1 MSTLMSEKTSAI
13 LQKYSQGLVAAPNND
28 LPSSMGLHGRHLGP
42 QIMAD
47 LDGNNWRLADYVK
60 RGGYEA
66 LRKILTQGMTQEDV
80 IAEVKASGL
89 RGRGGAGFPTG
100 LKWSFMPRTFP
111 GQKYLVCNSDEG
123 EPGTFKDRDILRLNP
138 HIVIEGMA
146 IAAYAMGI
154 PVGYNYIHGEIFE
167 VYERFEEALDEARA
181 AGMLGNNILGSQFN
195 FQLHAFHGYGAYI
208 CGEETALLESLEGKK
223 GQPRFKPPFPAS
235 FGLYGKPTTI
245 NNTETFAAVP
255 WIIRNGGP
263 AYLEVGKPNN
273 GGTKLFSI
281 TGDVERPGNY
291 EIPLGTP
298 FSKLLELAGGMRG
311 GSTLKA
317 VIPGGSSAPVIPG
330 NIMMDITMDYD
341 AISKAGSMLGSGAVI
356 VMNDT
361 RCMVKSLLRLSY
373 FYFEESC
380 GQCTPCREG
389 TGWLYRMVNRIEH
402 GQGRPEDLDL
412 LDSVAG
418 NIMGRTICALGD
430 AAAMPVRGFL
440 KHYRD
445 EFAYHIEHKRC
456 VVAPYL

>member
-1 MSTLMSEKTSAI
+1 MSAAGLLQQFSEGLKPSPTADLSTSMI
-13 LQKYSQGLVAAPNND
+13 FHD
-28 LPSSMGLHGRHLGP
+28 RHISP
-42 QIMAD
+42 QIVAG
-47 LDGNNWRLADYVK
+47 LDGSNWRLEDYVK

-66 LRKILTQGMTQEDV
+66 LRKILTTGMTPDDV
-80 IAEVKASGL
+80 IAEVKASSL

-100 LKWSFMPRTFP
+100 LKWSFMPRTLP

-123 EPGTFKDRDILRLNP
+123 EPGTFKDRDILRFNP

-154 PVGYNYIHGEIFE
+154 SVGYNYIHGEVFE
-167 VYERFEEALDEARA
+167 IYERFEEALEEARK
-181 AGMLGNNILGSQFN
+181 AGFLGEKILGSDFS

-255 WIIRNGGP
+255 WIFRHS
-263 AYLEVGKPNN
+263 AQEYLEIGVPNA
-273 GGTKLFSI
+273 GGTKLFSVS
-281 TGDVERPGNY
+281 GDVELPGNY

-298 FSKLLELAGGMRG
+298 FSELLELAGGMRG
-311 GSTLKA
+311 GRKLKA
-317 VIPGGSSAPVIPG
+317 VIPGGSSAPVLPAD
-330 NIMMDITMDYD
+330 IMMQTNMDYD
-341 AISKAGSMLGSGAVI
+341 SIAKAGSMLGSGAVI
-356 VMNDT
+356 VMDET
-361 RCMVKSLLRLSY
+361 RCMVKSLMRLSY

-389 TGWLYRMVNRIEH
+389 TGWLYRMVHRIEN
-402 GQGRPEDLDL
+402 GEGRPEDMDVLDN
-412 LDSVAG
+412 VAQ

-430 AAAMPVRGFL
+430 AAAMPVRSFI
-440 KHYRD
+440 KHFRD
-445 EFAYHIEHKRC
+445 EFAHHIEHKSC
-456 VVAPYL
+456 VVPKYL